1 MNKLSHLFG
10 RPRGAADADDI
21 GVEAQT
27 GNGNGHSIESFSDAG
42 TRMGEENEALRNL
55 LVDAEQKMLQI
66 NEALEAFG
74 KIITPINRTIRALE
88 QEKSKTIGLTSA
100 LDEGRAAYDNLRA
113 EYYEVEKK
121 AAGYERDN
129 ERLREELEVAQQ
141 IGRSLETTRAELAS
155 ELATLRA
162 ESANLQREL
171 AQETAQRQRLAEEN
185 QTLSTQTAAANKR
198 ILQLETDLVS
208 ALEKLVLL
216 ENEGRSLQASYDQAL
231 AEGSRLARAL
241 AESETQATA
250 TQTRLVYAEA
260 TATAS
265 NVECSKL
272 QNALTET
279 TERHRV
285 ENQALSTRVAA
296 LQSRAATAEKLLADA
311 RQNLATLTEEVR
323 AFDAKAVEATV
334 ARNAAEKKLAQ
345 MEAAFEA
352 RDRQMKEVEQSRA
365 NLVERSNALAKTLR
379 TRETA
384 LVRAEEK
391 IQSLTD
397 RIGQLEADLVLG
409 RTSVEKRVEDLN
421 ATLQR
426 ERIERAVVEGALEGA
441 RKEHARLQREMTLMQ
456 ARRRIPL
463 VESPS
468 ELETERTILPDNK
481 VTPTVKSII
490 QP

>member
-10 RPRGAADADDI
+10 RTRDAADAQDFGDDARSDDD
-21 GVEAQT
+21 GGYSA
-27 GNGNGHSIESFSDAG
+27 ESFADAG
-42 TRMGEENEALRNL
+42 VRMGEENEALRNL

-74 KIITPINRTIRALE
+74 KVVTPINRTIRALE

-155 ELATLRA
+155 ELATYRA

-171 AQETAQRQRLAEEN
+171 TQETAHRQRLAEEH
-185 QTLSTQTAAANKR
+185 QTLSAQAGAANKR
-198 ILQLETDLVS
+198 ILQLESELAS
-208 ALEKLVLL
+208 AREKIVLL
-216 ENEGRSLQASYDQAL
+216 EDEGRSLQASFEQAL

-241 AESETQATA
+241 AERETLATA

-260 TATAS
+260 TATAN

-279 TERHRV
+279 SERHRV
-285 ENQALSTRVAA
+285 ENHALSTRVAA

-311 RQNLATLTEEVR
+311 RQNLGALTEEVR
-323 AFDAKAVEATV
+323 AFDAKGVEATI

-345 MEAAFEA
+345 IEAAFEA
-352 RDRQMKEVEQSRA
+352 RDRQMKEVEQSRS

-379 TRETA
+379 AREAA

-391 IQSLTD
+391 IQSLSD

-409 RTSVEKRVEDLN
+409 RTGVEKRVEDLN

-441 RKEHARLQREMTLMQ
+441 RKEHARLQREMALMQ

-463 VESPS
+463 TESPP
-468 ELETERTILPDNK
+468 EFGNERSALPA
-481 VTPTVKSII
+481 TPTVKSII